1 MTEKRRLE
9 KIISDCLNK
18 LMLYIPGSPAYRT
31 IHEKYGW
38 ACVKLYT
45 IETLEQSIPQ
55 PVLTNKYKYY

>member
-1 MTEKRRLE
+1 MSEKRKLE
-9 KIISDCLNK
+9 RIISDCLNK
-18 LMLYIPGSPAYRT
+18 LMLYTPGSITYRT
-31 IHEKYGW
+31 VHERYGW

>member
-1 MTEKRRLE
+1 MSEKRRLE

-18 LMLYIPGSPAYRT
+18 LRIYTPGSLTYRT

-55 PVLTNKYKYY
+55 PILTNKYKYY